1 MPKPVRDK
9 DRYVFQ
15 ANMTSLETFA
25 NLMPFKSLRF
35 SGRLFLALCLFG
47 SWLTGSAKASEG
59 RIVSEGM
66 DPQLRQTCLLWQSG
80 PSTLGSRPSNLLVR
94 VLLKDRVHVDSLES
108 AWDASNTPTSERA
121 RSTVQ
126 LLHAK
131 AALLQPLWLERF
143 TALGGDLGQGHLTSI
158 QPYWISSLFVL
169 EASPAYLL
177 ALLERYTSEIE
188 WIEMDQDKAHAADP
202 VLQAPASAPGT
213 ESVGGTE
220 IGLRTVQAP
229 LMWRRGYKGRG
240 RLGMNIDTGV
250 WGTHPALSNRWR

>member
-1 MPKPVRDK
+1 
-9 DRYVFQ
+9 
-15 ANMTSLETFA
+15 
-25 NLMPFKSLRF
+25 
-35 SGRLFLALCLFG
+35 
-47 SWLTGSAKASEG
+47 
-59 RIVSEGM
+59 M

-80 PSTLGSRPSNLLVR
+80 PSKPGSRPSNLQVR
-94 VLLKDRVHVDSLES
+94 VLFKDRVPVDSLERV
-108 AWDASNTPTSERA
+108 WDASNTPSTERA

-177 ALLERYTSEIE
+177 ALLERYASEIE

-229 LMWRRGYKGRG
+229 QMWRRGYKGRG

-250 WGTHPALSNRWR
+250 WGTHPALSNRWRGNFVPASQAWFGSGSVPTDCGGTTSHGSHVMGTMVGLDPVNQDTIGLAIQSQWI